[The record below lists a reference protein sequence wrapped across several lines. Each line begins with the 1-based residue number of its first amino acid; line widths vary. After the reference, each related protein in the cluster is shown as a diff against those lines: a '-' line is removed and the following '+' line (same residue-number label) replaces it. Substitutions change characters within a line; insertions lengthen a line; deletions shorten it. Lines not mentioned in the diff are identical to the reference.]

1 MNIFCVE
8 QNYLPHKR
16 ERESVIPGEPI
27 IFVKPQ
33 TALLLP
39 DTAFKYEDFDDNK
52 LYIQSEIAL
61 RISANGKDIHE
72 KNASNFYDS
81 ITVGVSF
88 TAINIHDELN
98 GIEASWEK
106 AKAWN
111 HSSVIGNWI
120 PIHDFR
126 NRNDINFCLYKNREM
141 VQLGNSELMIYDF
154 DKIISSISKSYSL
167 NAGDIVFTGTPLGVG
182 EVFKDDKLEAFIED
196 DTLLEFEIE

>member
-1 MNIFCVE
+1 MNIFCIE
-8 QNYLPHKR
+8 QNYLAHKR
-16 ERESVIPGEPI
+16 ERESVISGEPI

-61 RISANGKDIHE
+61 RISANGKDIDG

-98 GIEASWEK
+98 GIEAPWEK
-106 AKAWN
+106 AKAWD
-111 HSSVIGNWI
+111 HSSAIGNWI
-120 PIHDFR
+120 PIHEFR
-126 NRNDINFCLYKNREM
+126 NKNDINFCLYKNREM
-141 VQLGNSELMIYDF
+141 VQLGNSELMIHDF
-154 DKIISSISKSYSL
+154 DKIVASISKSYSL
-167 NAGDIVFTGTPLGVG
+167 NVGDIIFTGTPLGVG
-182 EVFKDDKLEAFIED
+182 EVFTGDKLEVFIED
-196 DTLLEFEIE
+196 DTLLEF

>member
-1 MNIFCVE
+1 MNIFCIE
-8 QNYLPHKR
+8 KNYLSHKR
-16 ERESVIPGEPI
+16 ERENLIPGEPV

-39 DTAFKYEDFDDNK
+39 DTAFKYEDFDENK

-61 RISANGKDIHE
+61 RISANSKDISE
-72 KNASNFYDS
+72 DVAANYYDA

-111 HSSVIGNWI
+111 DSSVVGNWM
-120 PIHDFR
+120 PIHEFR
-126 NRNDINFCLYKNREM
+126 NKNDINFCLYKNREM
-141 VQLGNSELMIYDF
+141 VQLGNSELMIYNF
-154 DKIISSISKSYSL
+154 DKIIASISKVYSL
-167 NAGDIVFTGTPLGVG
+167 NIGDIVFTGTPLGVG
-182 EVFKDDKLEAFIED
+182 EIFKGDKLEAFIED

>member
-1 MNIFCVE
+1 MNIFCIE
-8 QNYLPHKR
+8 QNYLAHKR
-16 ERESVIPGEPI
+16 ERENVISGEPI

-39 DTAFKYEDFDDNK
+39 DTTFKYEDFDDNK

-61 RISANGKDIHE
+61 RISANGKDIDE

-98 GIEASWEK
+98 GIEASWQE
-106 AKAWN
+106 AKGWN

-120 PIHDFR
+120 PIHEFR
-126 NRNDINFCLYKNREM
+126 NKNDINFCLYKNREM

-154 DKIISSISKSYSL
+154 DKIISSISKSYPL
-167 NAGDIVFTGTPLGVG
+167 NVGDIIFTGTPLGVG
-182 EVFKDDKLEAFIED
+182 EVFTGDKLEAFIED